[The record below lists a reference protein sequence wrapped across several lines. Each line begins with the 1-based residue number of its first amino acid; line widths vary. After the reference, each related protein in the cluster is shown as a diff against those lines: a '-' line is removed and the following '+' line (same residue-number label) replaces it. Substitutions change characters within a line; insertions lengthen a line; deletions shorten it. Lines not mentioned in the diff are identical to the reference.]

1 MKIIWFVTSTKD
13 MKKMAKN
20 AFQLFCGIHYMSLN
34 IEIHFRGELN
44 MLWSYMIEFAQY
56 RFSFHFSSFPHKMFR
71 SFCNFISLTWLLKE
85 YLDAVKCI
93 CYLFGTDLCLY
104 KLLGNCSTYV
114 SLRHSTLE
122 KHFEHWANIRILFN
136 TWRHTNLY

>member
-13 MKKMAKN
+13 MKKWQKMHFN
-20 AFQLFCGIHYMSLN
+20 FFCGIHYMSLN

-44 MLWSYMIEFAQY
+44 MLLSYMIEFAQY

-93 CYLFGTDLCLY
+93 CYLFGIDLCLY
-104 KLLGNCSTYV
+104 NLLGNCSTYV
-114 SLRHSTLE
+114 SFCHSTPE
-122 KHFEHWANIRILFN
+122 KHLQHWANIWTIFN
-136 TWRHTNLY
+136 TWRHIYLY